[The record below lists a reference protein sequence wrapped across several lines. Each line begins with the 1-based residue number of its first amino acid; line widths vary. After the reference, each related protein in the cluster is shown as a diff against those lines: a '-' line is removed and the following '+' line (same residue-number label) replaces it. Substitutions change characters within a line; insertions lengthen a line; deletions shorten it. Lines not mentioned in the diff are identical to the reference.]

1 MCLDPKD
8 LNKALKR
15 PHYPMPVIDDIIS
28 DLSDAKIF
36 TVVDVKDGI
45 WHVKLDEQSSY
56 LTTFNTPY
64 GRYRWLRLPFGVNSA
79 SEEF

>member
-1 MCLDPKD
+1 
-8 LNKALKR
+8 
-15 PHYPMPVIDDIIS
+15 MPVIDDIIS
-28 DLSDAKIF
+28 DTSDAKIF
-36 TVVDVKDGI
+36 TVVFVKDGF

>member
-1 MCLDPKD
+1 
-8 LNKALKR
+8 
-15 PHYPMPVIDDIIS
+15 MPVIDDIIS
-28 DLSDAKIF
+28 DSSDAKMF
-36 TVVDVKDGI
+36 TVVDVKDGF
-45 WHVKLDEQSSY
+45 WHVKLDEKSSY